1 MKFCFEEC
9 GSFYSIFVVECYL
22 LYSSFRP
29 SKNFIFLSKDVVQ
42 NFRAFPQRRFCNAI
56 IDFSS
61 CAAGSVTP
69 CEAMCGWQC
78 DPMRL
83 EAKIWTNLFTRI
95 WQMSTKSSRSVG
107 FVQKSHSIFK
117 ITPSSARQLNQDC
130 ELSFFRN

>member
-1 MKFCFEEC
+1 MALFIPFLL
-9 GSFYSIFVVECYL
+9 SSVIFYIL
-22 LYSSFRP
+22 LSALL
-29 SKNFIFLSKDVVQ
+29 KTFIFLSKDVVQ

-83 EAKIWTNLFTRI
+83 EAKIWTNLFTRNH

-130 ELSFFRN
+130 ELSFF